1 MTERQ
6 DVRPLTTEDLV
17 PGTRTSDTPERYD
30 EIADDRVDHDRLDTD
45 QADDNRFDDH
55 QVDDNRVDGTYDE
68 NFDDTGD
75 ETAEPTQTAESLP
88 PNQERAPADDD
99 SPEGAQLFGNEEI
112 DRFRDEWRAL
122 QADFVDS
129 PREAVQHA
137 DELVAQ
143 VIQSLA
149 TTFAD
154 HKRSLEGQWN
164 QGEQVDTEELRV
176 ALRRYRSF
184 FDQLLTV

>member
-17 PGTRTSDTPERYD
+17 SGNRTTESAENYD
-30 EIADDRVDHDRLDTD
+30 AQPYDRVADDRLDTPYTDTDTTNTTDTVDGAETYD
-45 QADDNRFDDH
+45 QPD
-55 QVDDNRVDGTYDE
+55 QVDQHDQVE
-68 NFDDTGD
+68 
-75 ETAEPTQTAESLP
+75 ESLP
-88 PNQERAPADDD
+88 RNEERAPVEDTA
-99 SPEGAQLFGNEEI
+99 EGARLFAEDEVN
-112 DRFRDEWRAL
+112 RYRDEWRAL
-122 QADFVDS
+122 QADFVDT

-154 HKRSLEGQWN
+154 HKRSLEGQW
-164 QGEQVDTEELRV
+164 QEGEQVDTEELRI